1 MPRYKDSP
9 EVRAAKQER
18 REKCNCLSKIYWCF
32 HPDHNDTSDRNPRLQ
47 SVFLAFQVLQY
58 LPFFYNT
65 PNQQHCNAR
74 MGRKKERDCFCSK
87 YKDSVPP

>member
-1 MPRYKDSP
+1 MTNLVFDYIALWK
-9 EVRAAKQER
+9 ENIK
-18 REKCNCLSKIYWCF
+18 EKYNLWVL
-32 HPDHNDTSDRNPRLQ
+32 HLDHNDTSDRNPRLQ

-74 MGRKKERDCFCSK
+74 MGRKKERDCFCIK
-87 YKDSVPP
+87 YKDWVPP

>member
-1 MPRYKDSP
+1 MTNLVFDYIALWK
-9 EVRAAKQER
+9 ENIK
-18 REKCNCLSKIYWCF
+18 EKYNLWMF

-58 LPFFYNT
+58 LTFFYNT

-87 YKDSVPP
+87 YKDWVPP